1 MCAFV
6 YWCFDEAVKHLKMP
20 NPTVRNAGGL
30 GHTGLVE
37 KVEGGLMTTIEKI
50 SMQAGSAKAAAP
62 VAWRLSRKIKEINK
76 GFIDYGGRWLCE
88 EYAKRINV

>member
-1 MCAFV
+1 
-6 YWCFDEAVKHLKMP
+6 MP
-20 NPTVRNAGGL
+20 NPIVRTAGGL
-30 GHTGLVE
+30 GHTGLME

-62 VAWRLSRKIKEINK
+62 VAWRLSRKIKAINK
-76 GFIDYGGRWLCE
+76 GFMDYGGRWLCE

>member
-1 MCAFV
+1 
-6 YWCFDEAVKHLKMP
+6 MP
-20 NPTVRNAGGL
+20 NPTVHNAGGL
-30 GHTGLVE
+30 GHTGLME

-62 VAWRLSRKIKEINK
+62 VAWRLSRKIKAINK
-76 GFIDYGGRWLCE
+76 GFMDYGGRWLCE